1 MGATENYGALRVVS
15 VDNPVRVGDRHSPN
29 FFDRIPEERL
39 VHLVTRPQVTIGRAL
54 SNDLILLDSSVSRVH
69 ACLSVDGQGWHLKN
83 MSEQNLIRVNG
94 HAVPFGRVATL
105 HPQDIFVLGSTSL
118 QLVAPQSAQTASI
131 PQTPPQPP
139 NDHHQVA
146 SGLQANVV
154 SLPPVHAEKEDDRA
168 SGLLF
173 PSTGMRRWKSIPFAA
188 LDAARQVR
196 KVEQRAGKAFGVD
209 YTNVHKN
216 AWSTSR
222 RFRLQYGWIVLG
234 IIFLA
239 VLLGAGVTIL
249 FINVLGFS
257 TLVQD
262 VLLNSF
268 VALTIPLI
276 PAIGINLLVSLID
289 RFEREPLFLRLGAFF
304 WGALIAIPA
313 TVFIEQSIQDRRLS
327 IIGLHPNIVASA
339 FFYGINAGITEET
352 TKGLGLLL
360 LFLVLRDEFDNVTD
374 GIVYGALIGA
384 GFAMVENFSYF
395 ATNPQSVVLLVIERI
410 VLSWLVHSTFTA
422 CFGAALGSVRHASAL
437 WQRILVP
444 FAGYMAAVGLHSLF
458 DFANL
463 FINMQVVAY
472 HTSARVVTYSLLA
485 VAANYILPFIVQIV
499 LLYCLIKSLAH
510 ESEIIREF
518 LAEEVR
524 DGIVTVDEYV
534 LLQHTFVRARVERH
548 VLFNSGVKQWRRVKA
563 LYQAEID
570 LAFRKWHVSMGDR
583 AKPGPQ
589 QPEQDYRQR
598 IRTLHTQIAQ
608 EEHIHI

>member
-15 VDNPVRVGDRHSPN
+15 VDNPARVGDRHSPN
-29 FFDRIPEERL
+29 FFDRVPEERL

-94 HAVPFGRVATL
+94 HVVPYGRVATL
-105 HPQDIFVLGSTSL
+105 QPQDIFVLGGTSL
-118 QLVAPQSAQTASI
+118 QLVAPQFAQTASV
-131 PQTPPQPP
+131 PQTPRSQQD
-139 NDHHQVA
+139 DHRVTSSLQENVA
-146 SGLQANVV
+146 S
-154 SLPPVHAEKEDDRA
+154 LPLVHAEKEDDRTVK
-168 SGLLF
+168 LLF
-173 PSTGMRRWKSIPFAA
+173 SNTGMHRWKNIPFAM

-209 YTNVHKN
+209 YTSVHKN
-216 AWSTSR
+216 AWSASR

-234 IIFLA
+234 LIFLA
-239 VLLGAGVTIL
+239 VLLGAGITIL

-276 PAIGINLLVSLID
+276 PAVGINLLVSLVD

-422 CFGAALGSVRHASAL
+422 CFGAALGSIRHASAL

-548 VLFNSGVKQWRRVKA
+548 VLFNSGVRQWRRVKA

-583 AKPGPQ
+583 AKSGPR
-589 QPEQDYRQR
+589 QPEEGYRQR
-598 IRTLHTQIAQ
+598 IHTLHVQILQ
-608 EEHIHI
+608 EE